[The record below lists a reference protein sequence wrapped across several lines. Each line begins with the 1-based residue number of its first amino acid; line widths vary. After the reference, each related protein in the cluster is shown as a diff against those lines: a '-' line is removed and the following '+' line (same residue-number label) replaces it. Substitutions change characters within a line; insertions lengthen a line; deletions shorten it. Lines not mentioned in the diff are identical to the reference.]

1 MHPVLYLAT
10 QNKHKVEELSSL
22 LQDHFTVRD
31 LSTLNLVEEIPE
43 TGSTLAENSLQ
54 KARYIAEKFQVTCL
68 ADDSGLEV
76 EILHGAP
83 GVYSA
88 RYAGEPKNDQT
99 NLELLLQNLRGVEN
113 RNARFV
119 TVLTYHHEGIYH
131 QFEGEIRGEI
141 VEAPKGNQGFGY
153 DPVFQPEKELRTFA
167 EMSLNEKNQIAHR
180 ARALEKFKNFLDE
193 TQKCADE

>member
-88 RYAGEPKNDQT
+88 RYAGEPKNDQA
-99 NLELLLQNLRGVEN
+99 NLELLLQNLQGVEN

>member
-88 RYAGEPKNDQT
+88 RYAGEPKNDQA

>member
-1 MHPVLYLAT
+1 MLPILYLAT
-10 QNKHKVEELSSL
+10 QNKHKVEELSAL

-31 LSTLNLVEEIPE
+31 LSTLALTEEIPE
-43 TGSTLAENSLQ
+43 TGHTLTENSLQ

-76 EILHGAP
+76 EALGGAP

-88 RYAGEPKNDQT
+88 RYAGEPKNDQA
-99 NLELLLQNLRGVEN
+99 NLQLLLQNLRGNAN
-113 RNARFV
+113 RRARFV
-119 TVLTYHHEGIYH
+119 TVLTYFAAGSYH
-131 QFEGEIRGEI
+131 SFEGEIQGTI
-141 VEAPKGNQGFGY
+141 VESPRGTQGFGY
-153 DPVFQPEKELRTFA
+153 DPVFQPEKEHRTFA
-167 EMSLNEKNQIAHR
+167 EMTLAEKNVIAHR

>member
-88 RYAGEPKNDQT
+88 RYAGEPKNDQA
-99 NLELLLQNLRGVEN
+99 NLKLLLQNLQGVEN

>member
-1 MHPVLYLAT
+1 MLPILYLAT

-31 LSTLNLVEEIPE
+31 LSTLALTEEIPE
-43 TGSTLAENSLQ
+43 TGATLTENSLQ
-54 KARYIAEKFQVTCL
+54 KARYIAEKFQVSCL

-76 EILHGAP
+76 EALGGEP

-88 RYAGEPKNDQT
+88 RYAGEPKDDQA
-99 NLELLLQNLRGVEN
+99 NLQLLLQNLRGNAN
-113 RNARFV
+113 RRARFV
-119 TVLTYHHEGIYH
+119 TVLTYFAAGSYH
-131 QFEGEIRGEI
+131 SFEGEIQGSI
-141 VEAPKGNQGFGY
+141 VESPRGTQGFGY
-153 DPVFQPEKELRTFA
+153 DPVFQPEKEHRTFA
-167 EMSLNEKNQIAHR
+167 EMTLSEKNQIAHR